1 MIGNTMT
8 QSKQFTRKEID
19 NMAKMI
25 IYISDEMKNPN
36 GWTMLGIADKIADL
50 TESGT
55 FTGEASD
62 NKQFTKNII
71 IDRTGANKWIA

>member
-1 MIGNTMT
+1 
-8 QSKQFTRKEID
+8 
-19 NMAKMI
+19 
-25 IYISDEMKNPN
+25 MKNPN
-36 GWTMLGIADKIADL
+36 GWTMLGIADKIAEL